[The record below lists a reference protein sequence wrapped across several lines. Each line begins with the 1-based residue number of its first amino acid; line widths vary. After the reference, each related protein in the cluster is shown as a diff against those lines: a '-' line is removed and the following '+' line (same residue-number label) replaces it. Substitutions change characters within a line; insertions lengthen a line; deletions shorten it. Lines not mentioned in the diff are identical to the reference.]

1 MATDAQIAMKGLRMI
16 QDAERQ
22 RAGTA
27 KDKELF
33 IKEIKKSDA
42 FKNFEEWF
50 ENSYELEMLFKEK
63 PNVYTAISIFNATMI
78 WSYGISISQVR
89 SAYKEADIDYKK
101 LNTKIFKACDKIM
114 KSHLGI
120 KVKLDKESGKR
131 QFNPF

>member
-1 MATDAQIAMKGLRMI
+1 MATDAQIAMKGLRII

-27 KDKELF
+27 KDKEF
-33 IKEIKKSDA
+33 FKKEMKGRDA
-42 FKNFEEWF
+42 FNSFVVWF
-50 ENSYELEMLFKEK
+50 ENSYELEMLFKER
-63 PNVYTAISIFNATMI
+63 PNVYTAIAIFNATMI
-78 WSYGISISQVR
+78 LSYGISISQVR
-89 SAYKEADIDYKK
+89 SAYKELDIDYKK
-101 LNTKIFKACDKIM
+101 LNTKIFKTCDKIM